1 MKEGEGQPEPVLF
14 QPWLELLPQD
24 SGSSQSRKAGTMGSQ
39 RQRGAGFRSRVGP
52 AVGDCGSEAPAQ
64 ETDKINH

>member
-14 QPWLELLPQD
+14 QPGLELLPQD